1 MKEKTSA
8 GAVKIEQAECNQAR
22 LRLLRR
28 SLFYLKIEQAECNQA
43 RLKLLRRSLFYP
55 KIEQAECN
63 QARLRLLRRSLF
75 YLKILSQKLHPND
88 ILRKFATGMA
98 VASDCHRT
106 LRIKMTSI
114 TLPFDSRKS
123 RKFTENP
130 ADLGTSKTTFSLRSL
145 AGFLKRIN
153 QWIASDAHA
162 YMAWAAPAV
171 LLIRVVREPTWA
183 KYRRVCSRFL
193 FLLFATVPMTASA
206 QTSSRT
212 KSTTY
217 QLKNLNKHHTMPQI
231 IKSGGGFFS
240 KGELL
245 RINSSNNTI
254 EVSTNEGR
262 SWSPRCTNTSYG
274 TFRDLLPVG
283 REILAVT
290 SRGLYAST
298 NAARSFSPC
307 CVNSSYGDFINLQ
320 EDGNTLLANTTKGLY
335 YSTNGGRSWVRR

>member
-8 GAVKIEQAECNQAR
+8 GAAR
-22 LRLLRR
+22 N
-28 SLFYLKIEQAECNQA
+28 SSK
-43 RLKLLRRSLFYP
+43 
-55 KIEQAECN
+55 
-63 QARLRLLRRSLF
+63 
-75 YLKILSQKLHPND
+75 KLHPND
-88 ILRKFATGMA
+88 ILRKFAIGMT
-98 VASDCHRT
+98 VESDCHRT
-106 LRIKMTSI
+106 LRMKMTSI

-130 ADLGTSKTTFSLRSL
+130 ADLGTLKTTFSLRSL
-145 AGFLKRIN
+145 ARFLKRIN

-162 YMAWAAPAV
+162 YRAWAAPAV

-231 IKSGGGFFS
+231 IKSGGGLFS

-245 RINSSNNTI
+245 RINPSN
-254 EVSTNEGR
+254 
-262 SWSPRCTNTSYG
+262 
-274 TFRDLLPVG
+274 
-283 REILAVT
+283 
-290 SRGLYAST
+290 
-298 NAARSFSPC
+298 
-307 CVNSSYGDFINLQ
+307 
-320 EDGNTLLANTTKGLY
+320 NTLLANTTKELY
-335 YSTNGGRSWVRR
+335 YSTNGGRS

>member
-8 GAVKIEQAECNQAR
+8 GAAR
-22 LRLLRR
+22 
-28 SLFYLKIEQAECNQA
+28 N
-43 RLKLLRRSLFYP
+43 
-55 KIEQAECN
+55 
-63 QARLRLLRRSLF
+63 
-75 YLKILSQKLHPND
+75 LSKKLHPND
-88 ILRKFATGMA
+88 ILRKFAIGMT
-98 VASDCHRT
+98 VVSGCRQT

-130 ADLGTSKTTFSLRSL
+130 TDLDNLKITFSLRSL

-183 KYRRVCSRFL
+183 KYRRVCSRLF
-193 FLLFATVPMTASA
+193 FLLFAIMPMMAMA

-212 KSTTY
+212 KNTTY

-231 IKSGGGFFS
+231 IKSGGGLFS

-245 RINSSNNTI
+245 RINPSN
-254 EVSTNEGR
+254 
-262 SWSPRCTNTSYG
+262 
-274 TFRDLLPVG
+274 
-283 REILAVT
+283 
-290 SRGLYAST
+290 
-298 NAARSFSPC
+298 
-307 CVNSSYGDFINLQ
+307 
-320 EDGNTLLANTTKGLY
+320 NTLLANTTKGQY
-335 YSTNGGRSWVRR
+335 YSTNGGRS

>member
-1 MKEKTSA
+1 MIYINRRCGIPLCIDMQRGCRTSYFLYRIYRKDGSFFFLWQYLAQLCFNFTSMKEKTSA
-8 GAVKIEQAECNQAR
+8 GAV
-22 LRLLRR
+22 
-28 SLFYLKIEQAECNQA
+28 
-43 RLKLLRRSLFYP
+43 

-162 YMAWAAPAV
+162 YRAWAAPAV

-183 KYRRVCSRFL
+183 KYRRVCSRLF
-193 FLLFATVPMTASA
+193 FLLFAIMPMMASA

-212 KSTTY
+212 KNTTY

-231 IKSGGGFFS
+231 IKSGGGLFS

-245 RINSSNNTI
+245 RINPSN
-254 EVSTNEGR
+254 
-262 SWSPRCTNTSYG
+262 
-274 TFRDLLPVG
+274 
-283 REILAVT
+283 
-290 SRGLYAST
+290 
-298 NAARSFSPC
+298 
-307 CVNSSYGDFINLQ
+307 
-320 EDGNTLLANTTKGLY
+320 NTLLANTTKELY
-335 YSTNGGRSWVRR
+335 YSTNGGRS